1 MEKERVKKTE
11 KITKSFMEGHLYSMY
26 SVLSAYLHFRIAYHL
41 DVCAWP

>member
-1 MEKERVKKTE
+1 MEEETVKKTE
-11 KITKSFMEGHLYSMY
+11 KKATSFMEGHLYSMY

>member
-1 MEKERVKKTE
+1 MGEERVKKTE
-11 KITKSFMEGHLYSMY
+11 KLVTSFMDGPLYSMY